1 MQLGNRNCLLLPH
14 RPLLCLFC
22 IIFSGLLLASCGM
35 AEELS
40 DTGKPVVP
48 EPLMELCP
56 ADVRSSIESNEEI
69 LSITYRH
76 NGEASSEYLI
86 TDAGMIQNIR
96 NAIFQIRIENETD
109 LMSSDND
116 DIFIFTLKDENQYS
130 ISFNDHHFESTEH
143 IYEISNDSDL
153 WKLVRQ
159 IRGNQQTQSDNQ

>member
-1 MQLGNRNCLLLPH
+1 MQLGNRNYLSLPQ
-14 RPLLCLFC
+14 RPLLGLFC
-22 IIFSGLLLASCGM
+22 IIFSGLLLTACGT

-40 DTGKPVVP
+40 DTDKPVVP
-48 EPLMELCP
+48 GSLMELCP
-56 ADVRSSIESNEEI
+56 ADVRSSIEGNEEI
-69 LSITYRH
+69 LSITHRH

-96 NAIFQIRIENETD
+96 NAILQIQIEDKTD
-109 LMSSDND
+109 LMASDND

-130 ISFNDHHFESTEH
+130 ISFNDHHFESGDH

-159 IRGNQQTQSDNQ
+159 IQENQQMQSDS

>member
-1 MQLGNRNCLLLPH
+1 MQLENRNCLLLPH
-14 RPLLCLFC
+14 RPLLGLLC
-22 IIFSGLLLASCGM
+22 IIFSGLLLTACGM

-40 DTGKPVVP
+40 DTGKPAAP
-48 EPLMELCP
+48 ESLMELCP

-96 NAIFQIRIENETD
+96 NAISQIRIENETD

-130 ISFNDHHFESTEH
+130 ISFNDHHFESTDH

-153 WKLVRQ
+153 WKLIRQ
-159 IRGNQQTQSDNQ
+159 IQKNQQTQSDNQ